1 MKLQQ
6 PISLKRNQAQV
17 GKGIDVL
24 VEQEKPLG
32 NLALGR
38 CDRFSPEVD
47 GLVYV
52 ATNQPVI
59 LGSIIPVEITEA
71 NPYDL
76 RGRWVN
82 S

>member
-1 MKLQQ
+1 M
-6 PISLKRNQAQV
+6 V
-17 GKGIDVL
+17 DVL

-32 NLALGR
+32 NMALGR
-38 CDRFSPEVD
+38 CDRFSPDVD

-52 ATNQPVI
+52 TTNQPVT
-59 LGSIIPVEITEA
+59 LGSIIPVAITEA

-76 RGRWVN
+76 RGHWVN